1 MIAILL
7 FSEIIM
13 TVIFIVFAC
22 HLLGPQLFS
31 NKILVLV
38 FGEQTETVS
47 IVHMLNWRTPLK
59 NLEGIKMMFV
69 YAFFSVNFC
78 SCF

>member
-1 MIAILL
+1 MNQ
-7 FSEIIM
+7 
-13 TVIFIVFAC
+13 VP
-22 HLLGPQLFS
+22 GDS
-31 NKILVLV
+31 NLYTI
-38 FGEQTETVS
+38 TETVS
-47 IVHMLNWRTPLK
+47 IAHMLNWRTPLK

>member
-1 MIAILL
+1 MIAVLL
-7 FSEIIM
+7 FSEIIV

-38 FGEQTETVS
+38 FGEQTVINS
-47 IVHMLNWRTPLK
+47 NSQYSAYVK
-59 NLEGIKMMFV
+59 LEDTFGRD
-69 YAFFSVNFC
+69 
-78 SCF
+78 